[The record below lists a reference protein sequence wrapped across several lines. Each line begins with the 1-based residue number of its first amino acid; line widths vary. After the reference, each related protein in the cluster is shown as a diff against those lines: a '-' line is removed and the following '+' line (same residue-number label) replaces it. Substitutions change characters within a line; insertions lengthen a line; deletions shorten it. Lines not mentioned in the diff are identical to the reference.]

1 MGFNNI
7 FNQIE
12 TAAEQHNGINEGDYL
27 KDGLYYCGKCHTPK
41 QVEVEFLGKKKKPFC
56 LCKCEAE
63 RKAKEDEER
72 KKEEF
77 NASVRRL
84 RDSGFLE
91 GDMKQWTFEKD
102 DLQNEKLSNVAK
114 NYVENFAEMKKRGK
128 GLLLFG
134 GVGTGKTYA
143 AACIANALIDEGRPC
158 LMTNF
163 ARLANTL
170 SGTFDGK
177 QEYIDSLNKYDL
189 IVIDDLATERNTE
202 YMQEIV
208 FNVIDSRYRAN
219 KPLIVT
225 TNLTSDEISKA
236 ADTSR
241 QRIFSRLYDMCI
253 PFEVS
258 GTDRRRANL
267 RNDYSELKEKL
278 GL

>member
-1 MGFNNI
+1 MDFNKT
-7 FNQIE
+7 FSQLE
-12 TAAEQHNGINEGDYL
+12 KAAEQANPINEDDYL
-27 KDGLYYCGKCHTPK
+27 KDGLYYCGKCHTAK
-41 QVEVEFLGKKKKPFC
+41 QVEVEFLGVKKKPFC
-56 LCKCEAE
+56 LCQCEAE
-63 RKAKEDEER
+63 RRAKEEQER
-72 KKEEF
+72 KAAEF
-77 NASVRRL
+77 KANVKRL
-84 RDSGFLE
+84 RDGGFLE
-91 GDMKQWTFEKD
+91 GEMKQWTFDND
-102 DLQNEKLSNVAK
+102 DAQNAKLTNVAK
-114 NYVENFAEMKKRGK
+114 NYVENFAEMKQRGK
-128 GLLLFG
+128 GLLFFG

-163 ARLANTL
+163 SRLANTI
-170 SGTFDGK
+170 SGMFEGK

-189 IVIDDLATERNTE
+189 LVIDDLATERDTE

-267 RNDYSELKEKL
+267 RNDYSELKNKL